1 MFEKISPMFP
11 RLHKCHYCGKR
22 LSRDMPIIGKSIWF
36 GDGCTYDWYCCKE
49 CAKAEVVV
57 EKARR
62 YYNDKLDAEIKGAR

>member
-1 MFEKISPMFP
+1 
-11 RLHKCHYCGKR
+11 
-22 LSRDMPIIGKSIWF
+22 MPIIGKSIWF